1 MGVCAFTIFII
12 IKYFSEV
19 IMEHFRKKKQKEMAV
34 EVIDEPPAAESQV
47 TEPEQ
52 ETTVEPAEI
61 KTPEPVLM
69 ESDEIK

>member
-1 MGVCAFTIFII
+1 
-12 IKYFSEV
+12 
-19 IMEHFRKKKQKEMAV
+19 MEHFRKKKQKEMAV